1 MIMTRETD
9 YAVRILRALSCG
21 ERMTV
26 RQVCDLELVPV
37 QFAYKI
43 LKKLAACGYVEVF
56 RGQEGGCRLKAD
68 LNELSLYDLMRCTN
82 DDIFVN
88 AYMDPG
94 YKCPWRRSHCG
105 VCHFHSSLK
114 GVQNEI
120 EELLKRRYI
129 GKML

>member
-56 RGQEGGCRLKAD
+56 RGQEGGWPEYKREWLKPGA
-68 LNELSLYDLMRCTN
+68 LVISTMIFLLMPAWTPDTSARGGARTAACAIST
-82 DDIFVN
+82 
-88 AYMDPG
+88 AASRESRM
-94 YKCPWRRSHCG
+94 RSKSC
-105 VCHFHSSLK
+105 
-114 GVQNEI
+114 
-120 EELLKRRYI
+120 
-129 GKML
+129 

>member
-43 LKKLAACGYVEVF
+43 LKMARFNPSALPIIP
-56 RGQEGGCRLKAD
+56 
-68 LNELSLYDLMRCTN
+68 NLSLTFCISDLTIFILLYDKITIPEQTASNYGRKIKN
-82 DDIFVN
+82 KARI
-88 AYMDPG
+88 
-94 YKCPWRRSHCG
+94 
-105 VCHFHSSLK
+105 
-114 GVQNEI
+114 
-120 EELLKRRYI
+120 
-129 GKML
+129 

>member
-26 RQVCDLELVPV
+26 RLVCDLELVPV

-68 LNELSLYDLMRCTN
+68 LNELSLYDLMRCIN

-88 AYMDPG
+88 ACMDPG
-94 YKCPWRRSHCG
+94 YKCPWRRSHWG

-114 GVQNEI
+114 GVHNEI